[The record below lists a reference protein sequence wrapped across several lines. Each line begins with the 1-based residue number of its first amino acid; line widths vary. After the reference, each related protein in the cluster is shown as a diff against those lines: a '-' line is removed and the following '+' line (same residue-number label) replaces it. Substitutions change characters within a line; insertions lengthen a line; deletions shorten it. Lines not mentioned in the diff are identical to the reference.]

1 MTELEACVLAVVCQQ
16 GPITAYQL
24 RKRFERSPTSSW
36 RASTGSIYP
45 LIKRLHRQGLV
56 QMSQVPADRRGT
68 KMLVASRAGKARVM
82 DWLTVLPSWIADP
95 TEDPIRT
102 RLLFLDLMEPDIGSK
117 AVAEMLRMTC
127 AAIEAMDESI
137 ASSDTSP
144 LERIGR
150 EGARAMLSARRDWL
164 IRVREHL
171 AHAYA
176 AAGDAPS
183 ALARK
188 GRDR

>member
-68 KMLVASRAGKARVM
+68 KMLVASRAGKARVR
-82 DWLTVLPSWIADP
+82 DWLTVLPSWIGDP

-102 RLLFLDLMEPDIGSK
+102 RLLFLDLMEPDTGSA
-117 AVAEMLRMTC
+117 AVAEMLRMTR

-137 ASSDTSP
+137 ASPDTSP

-150 EGARAMLSARRDWL
+150 EGARAMLIARRDWL
-164 IRVREHL
+164 ISVGKHL
-171 AHAYA
+171 AQAERREA
-176 AAGDAPS
+176 E
-183 ALARK
+183 
-188 GRDR
+188 